1 MHRYAV
7 LIATW
12 FHVGKIPRAPG
23 TWGTLAALPLVFLL
37 QKLGVYWQLG
47 GSLLLFPVAVWA
59 AEAFES
65 ASGTH
70 DSKEIVIDEVLG
82 ILITMALLPL
92 TWQAYVAGFA
102 LFRVLDILKP
112 FPIRYFDRNVKGG
125 IGVVADDVVAGII
138 ANAVLQIVFL
148 KTDWLGIQW
157 TGG

>member
-1 MHRYAV
+1 MQRYAV

-23 TWGTLAALPLVFLL
+23 TWGTLAALPLVFVLHS
-37 QKLGVYWQLG
+37 LG
-47 GSLLLFPVAVWA
+47 GYWLMGASIVLFPVAVWA
-59 AEAFES
+59 AEHFEA

-82 ILITMALLPL
+82 MMITMALLPV

-102 LFRVLDILKP
+102 LFRLLDITKP
-112 FPIRYFDRNVKGG
+112 FPIGVFDRKVKGG

-138 ANAVLQIVFL
+138 ANAILQFVYL
-148 KTDWLGIQW
+148 KTAWLGVQW
-157 TGG
+157 SGG

>member
-37 QKLGVYWQLG
+37 HKLGDYWQMG
-47 GSLLLFPVAVWA
+47 ACLLLFPVAVWA
-59 AEAFES
+59 AEAYES

-82 ILITMALLPL
+82 MAITMTFLPV
-92 TWQAYVAGFA
+92 TWQAYAAGFA
-102 LFRVLDILKP
+102 LFRLLDILKP
-112 FPIRYFDRNVKGG
+112 FPISYFDRNVKGG

-138 ANAVLQIVFL
+138 ANAALQVVFL
-148 KTDWLGIQW
+148 KTAWLGYQW